1 MRKPRLFRWALWWGL
16 GIVIVCLAAIV
27 VDALVNG
34 DNAAAEEMSAPVMGA
49 FYRMIYH
56 FGIWPVVLYIG
67 MIGPVIEELCFRLW
81 GNGKRWTGYT
91 SVALMA
97 LWMTAYGW
105 WAGALALAAG
115 VAIMVVW
122 RHDEKRRLFAMM
134 LLSSLLFALVH
145 IGNYEPGANVPM
157 FLISVLHKFG
167 MGLAASYLVINH
179 NLLWSIGL
187 HILNNS
193 VLAVIFGLAVDMAAN
208 EVTTVED
215 EACRIT
221 LRPVLTQSAHE
232 DTFEQRW
239 HDDGTSV
246 TCSDFGTPG
255 YVAHMLN
262 SMAHMEADGSTE
274 MCEYE
279 WQEYPRTEITVEMLD
294 GSRDFTRA
302 VHLMEAQ
309 GWVAI
314 DTVKRDDGSFTFKIR
329 NTYDPLA
336 GL

>member
-34 DNAAAEEMSAPVMGA
+34 DNAAADEMSAPVMGA

-134 LLSSLLFALVH
+134 LLSSVLFALVH

-221 LRPVLTQSAHE
+221 LRPVLTAGAESEGMNQGWLS
-232 DTFEQRW
+232 DSTY
-239 HDDGTSV
+239 TY
-246 TCSDFGTPG
+246 CSTPG
-255 YVAHMLN
+255 YAAHMLN
-262 SMAHMEADGSTE
+262 SMAHLVTDNSTE

>member
-1 MRKPRLFRWALWWGL
+1 MKKTKLFRWALWWGL
-16 GIVIVCLAAIV
+16 GIMIGCLAVIV
-27 VDALVNG
+27 VDAVINM
-34 DNAAAEEMSAPVMGA
+34 DNNAADDISTPIMGA
-49 FYRMIYH
+49 FYQLIYN
-56 FGIWPVVLYIG
+56 FGIWPIVLYIG
-67 MIGPVIEELCFRLW
+67 LIGPVFEELCFRLW
-81 GNGKRWTGYT
+81 GNGKQWTGYT
-91 SVALMA
+91 SVVLMS
-97 LWMTAYGW
+97 LWMLGIGW

-122 RHDEKRRLFAMM
+122 RNDGKRRLFAMM
-134 LLSSLLFALVH
+134 LLSSVLFALVH

-157 FLISVLHKFG
+157 FVVAVLHKFG

-179 NLLWSIGL
+179 NLLWSMGL

-193 VLAVIFGLAVDMAAN
+193 VLALMFGLAVDKVADT
-208 EVTTVED
+208 VTTVEN

-221 LRPVLTQSAHE
+221 LRPVLTKSADK
-232 DTFEQRW
+232 DTYVQGW
-239 HDDGTSV
+239 LDDSTY
-246 TCSDFGTPG
+246 TDIGTPG
-255 YVAHMLN
+255 YAAHMLN
-262 SMAHMEADGSTE
+262 SMAHLATDNSTE

-294 GSRDFTRA
+294 GSHDFTRA